1 MTEYLK
7 LVEKI
12 SSNSDEGNIII
23 LEMENDIVNESHITN
38 PSKKDEDLLKGMNK
52 KELNS
57 FIEGNTNFE
66 YDVFELSESEYKI
79 QLNKIN
85 IGKVRSQ
92 LKNQHTDPLEKKE
105 NRLKRAESKLKT
117 RNRLVKDEKT
127 EQKKLTT
134 QDFLKARTA
143 EYKKI
148 LTKQR

>member
-23 LEMENDIVNESHITN
+23 LEMENDIINESHITN
-38 PSKKDEDLLKGMNK
+38 PSKKDEDLLKGMNA

-92 LKNQHTDPLEKKE
+92 LKSQHTDPLEKKE
-105 NRLKRAESKLKT
+105 NRLKRAESKLKN